1 MTYITRI
8 DISEQHRVRVVTLE
22 VNEHGTK
29 SVLAIHDH
37 GVEFDLEAVTLELLQ
52 ENAMT
57 EPLEWEWYGEY
68 LDNIDAAAQAFQ
80 NNYRKLRLI
89 DELKELLE
97 AEEELAAQLADCRAH
112 IKRVRG
118 EL

>member
-1 MTYITRI
+1 MNYITRI
-8 DISEQHRVRVVTLE
+8 DISEPHLVRVVTLE

-37 GVEFDLEAVTLELLQ
+37 GVEAGTEVTRDMLI

-57 EPLEWEWYGEY
+57 EPLEWVWYGEY
-68 LDNIDAAAQAFQ
+68 LSNVDVFAQAFQ
-80 NNYRKLRLI
+80 NNYRKLQLI
-89 DELKELLE
+89 GELKELLE

>member
-1 MTYITRI
+1 MNYITHV
-8 DISEQHRVRVVTLE
+8 DIAEPHLVRLVTFV

-29 SVLAIHDH
+29 SVLCFYDH
-37 GVEFDLEAVTLELLQ
+37 EVEIDGAATLELLQ
-52 ENAMT
+52 ENTTT

-68 LDNIDAAAQAFQ
+68 LSNIDAAAQAFQ

>member
-1 MTYITRI
+1 MNYITHI
-8 DISEQHRVRVVTLE
+8 DISEQHRVRVVTFE
-22 VNEHGTK
+22 VNEYGTR
-29 SVLAIHDH
+29 SVLAVYDH
-37 GVEFDLEAVTLELLQ
+37 GVEPGCQVTMDMLIED
-52 ENAMT
+52 AST

-68 LDNIDAAAQAFQ
+68 LDNIDSFAQAFQ

-89 DELKELLE
+89 SELKELLE

-112 IKRVRG
+112 IRKVRG

>member
-1 MTYITRI
+1 MNYITLI
-8 DISEQHRVRVVTLE
+8 DISEQHQVRVVTFE

-29 SVLAIHDH
+29 SILAIYDH
-37 GVEFDLEAVTLELLQ
+37 GVEFDLEAVTMDLLLED
-52 ENAMT
+52 ATT

-68 LDNIDAAAQAFQ
+68 LSNIDSVAQAFQ
-80 NNYRKLRLI
+80 NNYRKLQLI
-89 DELKELLE
+89 AELKELLE
-97 AEEELAAQLADCRAH
+97 AEEELAALLADCRAH